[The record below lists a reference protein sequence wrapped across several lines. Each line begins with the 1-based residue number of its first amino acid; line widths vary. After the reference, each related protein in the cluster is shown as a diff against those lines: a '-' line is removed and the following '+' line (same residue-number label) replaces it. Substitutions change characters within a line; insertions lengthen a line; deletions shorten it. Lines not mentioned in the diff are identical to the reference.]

1 MTLRVNSYVKCL
13 MRDAAHNAMQRKI
26 QVGIEKIVNKGL
38 AFFLSKN
45 HGSTQLV
52 FLDIQSIHLL

>member
-1 MTLRVNSYVKCL
+1 
-13 MRDAAHNAMQRKI
+13 MQHTMQCKEKV
-26 QVGIEKIVNKGL
+26 QVGREKIVNKGL